1 VDQGNPGRRTIDLG
15 YATTGHHSQ
24 GVTLDRALVRV
35 AGAS

>member
-15 YATTGHHSQ
+15 YATTGHRSQ